1 MGKTIVFLNFGN
13 HFSQRLPKTQNIV
26 SQFFSCVT
34 NIPLMSYELWNM
46 YKSWLSHYVVIAHW
60 KSLPLCHLM
69 RPAHCANNN
78 GVAKLRC
85 VMRSPPLPNM
95 LLHASLTVEYS
106 TAAAIE
112 VTFLWC
118 KVSMLPIVL
127 VNGLPNLI
135 NAPNVCNIHT
145 LLLAIVSI
153 MHVLH
158 QRRSIHQ
165 ALQLRVGIARINLAK
180 TSDPQELLRIL
191 PPDFRFE
198 GYLVILAQNEITV
211 WKVLLDLFS

>member
-1 MGKTIVFLNFGN
+1 MNFEN
-13 HFSQRLPKTQNIV
+13 RFSQRLPKTQNIV
-26 SQFFSCVT
+26 SQFFRCVT
-34 NIPLMSYELWNM
+34 NIPLMSYKLWNM
-46 YKSWLSHYVVIAHW
+46 YNSWLSHCVVITNW

-69 RPAHCANNN
+69 HPAHCASNN

-106 TAAAIE
+106 KAIE
-112 VTFLWC
+112 VTFLWW

-127 VNGLPNLI
+127 VNGRPNLL
-135 NAPNVCNIHT
+135 NAPNVCCLHT

-158 QRRSIHQ
+158 PRRSVHQ

-180 TSDPQELLRIL
+180 TFHTQELLRIL
-191 PPDFRFE
+191 PPDFLFE
-198 GYLVILAQNEITV
+198 GF
-211 WKVLLDLFS
+211 W

>member
-1 MGKTIVFLNFGN
+1 MGKTIIFIIFDNR
-13 HFSQRLPKTQNIV
+13 FSQRLPKTQNIV

-34 NIPLMSYELWNM
+34 NIPLMSYKLWNV
-46 YKSWLSHYVVIAHW
+46 YKSWLSHCVVIAHW

-69 RPAHCANNN
+69 HPAYCASNN

-85 VMRSPPLPNM
+85 VMHSPPLPNM

-106 TAAAIE
+106 TAIE

-118 KVSMLPIVL
+118 KVSKLPIVL
-127 VNGLPNLI
+127 VNGLPNLL
-135 NAPNVCNIHT
+135 NTPNVCSLHT

-158 QRRSIHQ
+158 PRRSVHQ
-165 ALQLRVGIARINLAK
+165 ALQLHVGIARIKNV
-180 TSDPQELLRIL
+180 T
-191 PPDFRFE
+191 
-198 GYLVILAQNEITV
+198 
-211 WKVLLDLFS
+211 DLQ